1 MNVTATDSGLR
12 ISFLVKSTP
21 QLDLHL
27 LLRHTQ
33 LLSFLRILTHS
44 LSLMK
49 FVVAVVVV
57 VEAKDV
63 EEEAL
68 FSVKSV

>member
-12 ISFLVKSTP
+12 ISFLVKSTQ